1 MSRRNRENF
10 GGRPE
15 PPAEKPGL
23 LSPGTMRFATLCGVA
38 ILLFM
43 VATDWSESLRFQRE
57 LKERL
62 NDIESRLSQ
71 VASKVDA
78 AGRAAQVQRP
88 QGPDPNRVYQVRTDG
103 APVEGPRAAPVSVVE
118 FSDFQ

>member
-10 GGRPE
+10 GARE
-15 PPAEKPGL
+15 QPPAESQGL
-23 LSPGTMRFATLCGVA
+23 LSAGTMRFATLCGVA

-88 QGPDPNRVYQVRTDG
+88 QGPDPNRVYTIHTDG
-103 APVEGPRAAPVSVVE
+103 APAEGPSTAPVAVVE